1 MEFPSK
7 VFSNAVSSFSKLP
20 GIGKKTALR
29 MVLHLSKLE
38 KNKIIQFASN
48 IQDLA
53 NFLLFCEKC
62 GNISDTVICEI
73 CNSVNRNH
81 STICIVQDIKDIIA
95 IENTGQYNGV
105 YHVLGGIINP
115 IEGIGPD
122 DINMAQ
128 LIDRFKNDNISELI
142 FALPATIEG
151 DTTCFYINKMAS
163 EYKIKCS
170 TISRGISVGGA
181 IEYADE
187 VTLGRSI
194 INRTNFNNN
203 S

>member
-1 MEFPSK
+1 MEFASK
-7 VFSNAVSSFSKLP
+7 VFSDAVNSFSKLP

-29 MVLHLSKLE
+29 MVLHLSRLE
-38 KNKIIQFASN
+38 KHKVLQFAES
-48 IQDLA
+48 IEELA
-53 NFLLFCEKC
+53 NNLLFCKTC
-62 GNISDTVICEI
+62 GNLSDSDSCSICDSINRNQQVIC
-73 CNSVNRNH
+73 V
-81 STICIVQDIKDIIA
+81 VQDIKDIIA

-122 DINMAQ
+122 DINLHK
-128 LIDRFKNDNISELI
+128 LIDRLKNNNIEELI

-151 DTTCFYINKMAS
+151 DTTSFYINKLAKDFS
-163 EYKIKCS
+163 TRCS
-170 TISRGISVGGA
+170 SISRGISVGGA

-194 INRTNFNNN
+194 LNRTNFNSNT
-203 S
+203 